1 MSNFPEHDKI
11 DALRYSNPLA
21 TNLAHML
28 LNGRGW
34 VLENKLTDPP
44 VRLPVARLA
53 AALLGVDADAYRRE
67 LDARFGIPTV
77 PPTIVDVVSDWSA
90 ESAVLEELRALDDEV
105 TARITE
111 VVSAAAADSPIAAAV
126 ASGVPHLIAD
136 GTILAEPDQEVHP
149 EHRGTLLG
157 AAVSLGFL
165 TNEEAAAHPAAG
177 VPLMQENIFGK
188 PSADE
193 EPFAHTSSETIGSP
207 FAEPAFAEP
216 AFPAADAAPAWTAEP
231 EPLPAPAWVPPTP
244 EDVTAASAF
253 PTLDNPTP
261 AVDVLALPA
270 FESGQEFVLPDAA
283 PAPALAQTDWNVPA
297 FGPTQFDDLGVTPPD
312 TDFQFGSYNLDQDGA
327 GEDFNQPLLAPTAYD
342 VNTLVEGVAEA
353 VSDEELAARR
363 DEALNKLQE
372 SADGTE
378 DPAPSDEPLPFP
390 IPESATAVLDA
401 PAFDVPAVV
410 PTLDEAV
417 SEAPAFADIVS
428 GDAPVEKQA
437 PVVEHKNFDLLT
449 VPDGRFPTA

>member
-77 PPTIVDVVSDWSA
+77 PPTIVDVVTDWSA
-90 ESAVLEELRALDDEV
+90 ESAVIDELRALDDEV
-105 TARITE
+105 TARITD
-111 VVSAAAADSPIAAAV
+111 VISAAAADSPIAAA
-126 ASGVPHLIAD
+126 AATTAVPHLIAD
-136 GTILAEPDQEVHP
+136 GTVLATPDADVDA

-177 VPLMQENIFGK
+177 VRLKQENIFGK
-188 PSADE
+188 
-193 EPFAHTSSETIGSP
+193 
-207 FAEPAFAEP
+207 AEIPVPPVLPVPDLPTPDVEP
-216 AFPAADAAPAWTAEP
+216 AFPTAAWTTEPVVAPEPAWAPAAGTPDVPAEP
-231 EPLPAPAWVPPTP
+231 FSSVGQP
-244 EDVTAASAF
+244 E
-253 PTLDNPTP
+253 P

-270 FESGQEFVLPDAA
+270 FESGQEFVLPDVA
-283 PAPALAQTDWNVPA
+283 PAPALAQTDWSVPA
-297 FGPTQFDDLGVTPPD
+297 FGSSQFDDLGVTPPD

-342 VNTLVEGVAEA
+342 VDAPVEGVAEA
-353 VSDEELAARR
+353 VSDAELAARR
-363 DEALNKLQE
+363 DEALSYLKE
-372 SADGTE
+372 TAPTAETE
-378 DPAPSDEPLPFP
+378 PTDAEPEPFPTPDTAVVPLPVPTFDAP
-390 IPESATAVLDA
+390 IPSSEQEPVPA
-401 PAFDVPAVV
+401 PAFEDVVAG
-410 PTLDEAV
+410 A
-417 SEAPAFADIVS
+417 APLTDP
-428 GDAPVEKQA
+428 DAP
-437 PVVEHKNFDLLT
+437 VEHKNFDLLN
-449 VPDGRFPTA
+449 VPDGRFPAA